1 MEINTAIWNPCIS
14 LPCILLSVIIPATT
28 LGWHRVSFYSTSGH
42 HKSPCVSECR
52 VEKDASQGL
61 VQEIQDWLPR
71 QLTGAWK
78 QQGLGAWRRSSGDTS
93 VPIVRWLPSS
103 LSHCCTRPFFP
114 DHCLFLHLVTN
125 LPTLPEGPSCHCS
138 LSATPS
144 SSQHLPSLL
153 PSTRSFLPAA
163 SSFLLFPSFLS
174 SLFLCVYLSVCVFKY
189 VCSHVQVQVC
199 VGTYV
204 FTWGGQRTI
213 LGIKVQA
220 LAIKTKQKPNK
231 KKNTSFYL

>member
-14 LPCILLSVIIPATT
+14 LLCILLSVIIPATT
-28 LGWHRVSFYSTSGH
+28 LRWHRVSFYSTSGH

-52 VEKDASQGL
+52 LEKDASQGL
-61 VQEIQDWLPR
+61 VQEIQDWLLR

-78 QQGLGAWRRSSGDTS
+78 QQGFGAWRRSSGDTS

-114 DHCLFLHLVTN
+114 DHCLFLYLVTN

-153 PSTRSFLPAA
+153 PSTRSFLPFVP
-163 SSFLLFPSFLS
+163 FLPQLFV
-174 SLFLCVYLSVCVFKY
+174 SLCVSVCVCIQICVLTCSGAGVCRYICVYLRRPEDNLRYQSSGT
-189 VCSHVQVQVC
+189 SH
-199 VGTYV
+199 
-204 FTWGGQRTI
+204 
-213 LGIKVQA
+213 
-220 LAIKTKQKPNK
+220 
-231 KKNTSFYL
+231 